1 MSIKNQGIFNEK
13 LYPFLSNNYKID
25 DNEVESNFNDG
36 KDNNFD
42 IKELFIN
49 LDFLND
55 DELNEE
61 IGNIENKKGENN
73 KYEINKNKIKKKKK
87 INKLKNYNIKKG
99 DWLCPKCNNINFSFR
114 VKCNICG
121 INK

>member
-25 DNEVESNFNDG
+25 GNEVESNFNYD
-36 KDNNFD
+36 KDNNYG
-42 IKELFIN
+42 IQESFIN

-61 IGNIENKKGENN
+61 IGNNESKQGKSN
-73 KYEINKNKIKKKKK
+73 KYEKNNNKIKKKKK

>member
-42 IKELFIN
+42 S
-49 LDFLND
+49 
-55 DELNEE
+55 
-61 IGNIENKKGENN
+61 NKG
-73 KYEINKNKIKKKKK
+73 KK
-87 INKLKNYNIKKG
+87 
-99 DWLCPKCNNINFSFR
+99 FE
-114 VKCNICG
+114 
-121 INK
+121 